1 MPKRYTKV
9 VKRLGWRR
17 PSARLESCWRVAT
30 EKVEIPVRSAWANK
44 ERTSRGE
51 QWTSASIKKTQFDRG
66 SVFFNPTYR
75 PHVFPAQSQGT
86 GLASINRTRRSCD
99 P

>member
-1 MPKRYTKV
+1 MPKRYTRV
-9 VKRLGWRR
+9 VKRLGWSTV
-17 PSARLESCWRVAT
+17 SARLETCWRVAT
-30 EKVEIPVRSAWANK
+30 EKVEIPVHAAWANK
-44 ERTSRGE
+44 EVASRGE
-51 QWTSASIKKTQFDRG
+51 QRTSASIKRTQFDRG

-86 GLASINRTRRSCD
+86 GLASTNRTRRSCD